1 MPAYEI
7 RYRDSENRPT
17 HCFAAE
23 CDCDTKAKV
32 VAHAMKAPAD
42 RGLEVWRAG
51 VLIYQRPAYV
61 RPEAISPPRA
71 MAAPV

>member
-1 MPAYEI
+1 MPVYEI
-7 RYRDSENRPT
+7 RYRDSEDQLT

-23 CDCDTKAKV
+23 CDSDTKAKV
-32 VAHAMKAPAD
+32 VAHAMKASAD

-61 RPEAISPPRA
+61 RSGTIFPQRVL
-71 MAAPV
+71 AAPV